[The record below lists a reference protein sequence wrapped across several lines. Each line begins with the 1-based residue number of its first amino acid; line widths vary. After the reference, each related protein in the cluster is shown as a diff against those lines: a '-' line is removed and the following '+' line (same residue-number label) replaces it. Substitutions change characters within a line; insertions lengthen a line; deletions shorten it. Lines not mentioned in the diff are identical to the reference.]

1 MGSERS
7 TPVGRSVG
15 EPARAVSRDD
25 AEGVWQALWM
35 QAVAEDA
42 PDDVVRLATMVGIV
56 RLTGA
61 RRAELTRMT
70 LGDVH
75 PRKGEVTVR
84 RTKFRQITTK
94 PMDEDLLR
102 VVREWG
108 KRRRRLLRELAG
120 GEHEALF
127 VTCHHTMWRGVS
139 GMVAKQVGL
148 PLSEQGVLLGWR
160 RWAQRM
166 NVENAGRPGWEPL
179 PRRFE
184 QIRQAWRR
192 P

>member
-1 MGSERS
+1 M
-7 TPVGRSVG
+7 
-15 EPARAVSRDD
+15 
-25 AEGVWQALWM
+25 WQTLWM

-56 RLTGA
+56 RATGA

-70 LGDVH
+70 LGDVK
-75 PRKGEVTVR
+75 PRKGEVMVR

-94 PMDEDLLR
+94 PMDEDLHR

-108 KRRRRLLRELAG
+108 KRRRKLLKELAG
-120 GEHEALF
+120 GEHDALF

-139 GMVAKQVGL
+139 GMVTKQVGL
-148 PLSEQGVLLGWR
+148 PLSEQGVLLAWR

-166 NVENAGRPGWEPL
+166 NIENAGRPGWEPL
-179 PRRFE
+179 PHRFE
-184 QIRQAWRR
+184 EIRQAWMR